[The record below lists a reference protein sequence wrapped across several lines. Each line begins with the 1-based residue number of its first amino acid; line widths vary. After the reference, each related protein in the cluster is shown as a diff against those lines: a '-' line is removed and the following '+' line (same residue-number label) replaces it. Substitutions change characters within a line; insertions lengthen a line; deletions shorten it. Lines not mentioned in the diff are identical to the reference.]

1 MLLDQPD
8 RKKPCVAVLTRNQG
22 VNRLLTALFEN
33 WKFEVTDHVPSADL
47 VFLEWGLTETLTD
60 EKRVWLAPQPVE
72 GRHLKIP
79 LSLGELYR
87 CLEEHFFPKPR
98 ALMRQSINLPAKLFL
113 DGQLLPVELLSL
125 SGRGARLTCPR
136 EVSPG
141 DPLSVELVLAGRSL
155 LLPGEVIYQL
165 PASDVA
171 GGRAAQLG
179 VLFRTDD
186 VWLSTALTLYVERVC
201 AEKACALAGISPQDA
216 CLSWLAVPND
226 PWGLLP

>member
-1 MLLDQPD
+1 
-8 RKKPCVAVLTRNQG
+8 
-22 VNRLLTALFEN
+22 
-33 WKFEVTDHVPSADL
+33 
-47 VFLEWGLTETLTD
+47 
-60 EKRVWLAPQPVE
+60 
-72 GRHLKIP
+72 
-79 LSLGELYR
+79 
-87 CLEEHFFPKPR
+87 
-98 ALMRQSINLPAKLFL
+98 
-113 DGQLLPVELLSL
+113 
-125 SGRGARLTCPR
+125 
-136 EVSPG
+136 
-141 DPLSVELVLAGRSL
+141 LSVELVLAGRSL

-186 VWLSTALTLYVERVC
+186 VWLRTALTLYVERVC